1 MKQAVRILLCALLC
15 VSLTSC
21 SGNSVKHPYTQE
33 YVAGEGN
40 IQGNVDIEDFYS
52 RDPRFEIGATA
63 EGMAVFKDPNAAFT
77 ALQEKYADG
86 IALIQK
92 EQHLQVLS
100 QKNYPEYKTYGWQ
113 VTTGSDAEKSRPP
126 LSAYFWIFMKTA
138 LNEKQWY
145 NREKK
150 SQM

>member
-21 SGNSVKHPYTQE
+21 SGNTVKHPYTQE

-40 IQGNVDIEDFYS
+40 IQGNVNTEDYYK

-63 EGMAVFKDPNAAFT
+63 EGMAVFKDPSAAFT

-92 EQHLQVLS
+92 EQNLQPLS
-100 QKNYPEYKTYGWQ
+100 QKNYQDYKTHGWQ
-113 VTTGSDAEKSRPP
+113 VTTGSEAEKEQALFVSR
-126 LSAYFWIFMKTA
+126 FMDIYA
-138 LNEKQWY
+138 NSFE
-145 NREKK
+145 
-150 SQM
+150 